1 LSGAAAADYLARPE
15 PLAWALA
22 ALMRWPTAD
31 RYAQR
36 RACLE
41 RIAGARFLSGAHS
54 FLLFNC
60 VATYLVLDGKAREVF
75 QGLLA
80 QHGNEEGQ
88 VAMMTWA
95 EMESAKIEAEIEA
108 KIEAKV
114 EAKVRDRVLLE
125 GRQQGRQE
133 GRLEGRQEGM
143 REVVLHLLSR
153 RFATLPAG
161 VAKRISAIDSA
172 EELAGLA
179 ERVLSANSL
188 EELGLA

>member
-1 LSGAAAADYLARPE
+1 
-15 PLAWALA
+15 
-22 ALMRWPTAD
+22 
-31 RYAQR
+31 
-36 RACLE
+36 
-41 RIAGARFLSGAHS
+41 
-54 FLLFNC
+54 

-80 QHGNEEGQ
+80 RHGNEEGQ

-95 EMESAKIEAEIEA
+95 EMESAKIAREVSQ
-108 KIEAKV
+108 KC
-114 EAKVRDRVLLE
+114 RDE
-125 GRQQGRQE
+125 GLQ
-133 GRLEGRQEGM
+133 EGRQEGM
-143 REVVLHLLSR
+143 REMLLRLLSR
-153 RFATLPAG
+153 RFETLPAG